1 MRRFLCGL
9 ILAFGGSSLLLGAD
23 DQRLRAQLGYVSS
36 PTELFPGDVSLGA
49 QSALA
54 ERLAYEYLFTERF
67 GLEVGLATSQ
77 HEYVLAIV
85 NGVPRGSDFRL
96 TPLSLVGNVH
106 FGDSKRVDPFFGAGV
121 AYVTIG
127 DFSARGNS
135 VETSVDAE
143 LTWTAQFGMDIF
155 MKKNW
160 GLAFDVSYLNF
171 RADAGAGELGVET
184 LNIFA
189 GVAWRFK

>member
-23 DQRLRAQLGYVSS
+23 GQRLRAQLGYVSS
-36 PTELFPGDVSLGA
+36 PTELLPADVSLGA
-49 QSALA
+49 QSALGG
-54 ERLAYEYLFTERF
+54 RLSFEYLFTERF
-67 GLEVGLATSQ
+67 GLEMSLASSQ
-77 HEYVLAIV
+77 HDYVLMIV

-96 TPLSLVGNVH
+96 TPLTLVGNLH

-135 VETSVDAE
+135 VETTVDAE
-143 LTWTAQFGMDIF
+143 LTWTAQFGMDISV
-155 MKKNW
+155 KKNW
-160 GLAFDVSYLNF
+160 GLALDVSYLNF

-184 LNIFA
+184 LSIYA
-189 GVAWRFK
+189 GVVWSRK

>member
-9 ILAFGGSSLLLGAD
+9 ILAFGGCSLLLGAD
-23 DQRLRAQLGYVSS
+23 GQRLRAQLGYVSS
-36 PTELFPGDVSLGA
+36 PTELLPTDVSLGA
-49 QSALA
+49 QSALGG
-54 ERLAYEYLFTERF
+54 RLSFEYLFTERF
-67 GLEVGLATSQ
+67 GLEMGLASSQ
-77 HEYVLAIV
+77 HDYVLMIV
-85 NGVPRGSDFRL
+85 NGVPRGSEFRL
-96 TPLSLVGNVH
+96 TPLTLVGNLH
-106 FGDSKRVDPFFGAGV
+106 FGDSKRVDSFFGAGV

-143 LTWTAQFGMDIF
+143 LTWTVQFGMDIT

-160 GLAFDVSYLNF
+160 GLALGVSYLNF

-184 LNIFA
+184 LSIFA
-189 GVAWRFK
+189 GVVWSRK

>member
-1 MRRFLCGL
+1 M
-9 ILAFGGSSLLLGAD
+9 
-23 DQRLRAQLGYVSS
+23 
-36 PTELFPGDVSLGA
+36 SLGA
-49 QSALA
+49 QSALGG
-54 ERLAYEYLFTERF
+54 RLAYEYLFTERF

-77 HEYVLAIV
+77 HDYVLMIV
-85 NGVPRGSDFRL
+85 NGVPRASDFRL
-96 TPLSLVGNVH
+96 TPLTLAGNLH
-106 FGDSKRVDPFFGAGV
+106 FGDSKRVDPFFGVGV

-135 VETSVDAE
+135 VETSVDTE

-155 MKKNW
+155 MKKKNW
-160 GLAFDVSYLNF
+160 GLALDVSYLNF